1 MLAAGK
7 LDLVGGT
14 SLFRLV
20 RSEAAAALFARLGAA
35 GLLVRRFEEQPTWL
49 RFGLPGEEAAWRR
62 LAAALAGFAAGS
74 G

>member
-1 MLAAGK
+1 
-7 LDLVGGT
+7 
-14 SLFRLV
+14 V
-20 RSEAAAALFARLGAA
+20 RSEAAAALFDRLGAA